1 MFSDETTIS
10 KTIESV
16 HQIIEQSSKF
26 DIFSSLTEGFALLD
40 SGEGSPQVCIR

>member
-26 DIFSSLTEGFALLD
+26 EVFSSLTEGFALID
-40 SGEGSPQVCIR
+40 SGEDSPQVCIR